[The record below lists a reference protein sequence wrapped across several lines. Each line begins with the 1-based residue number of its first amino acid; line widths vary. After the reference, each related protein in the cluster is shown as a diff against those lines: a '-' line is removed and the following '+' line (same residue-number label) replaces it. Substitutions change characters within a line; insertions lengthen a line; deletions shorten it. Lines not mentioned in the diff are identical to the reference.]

1 METLIQGKTKLKRI
15 EGELG
20 GYETIVNYH
29 QKNPSRVE
37 SNREQLSEVQTA
49 LLMLELEVYGSLPLS
64 LYQTE
69 TRESSPDILLPHKIL
84 SCKENLAKLLQGG
97 N

>member
-1 METLIQGKTKLKRI
+1 
-15 EGELG
+15 
-20 GYETIVNYH
+20 
-29 QKNPSRVE
+29 
-37 SNREQLSEVQTA
+37 VQTA